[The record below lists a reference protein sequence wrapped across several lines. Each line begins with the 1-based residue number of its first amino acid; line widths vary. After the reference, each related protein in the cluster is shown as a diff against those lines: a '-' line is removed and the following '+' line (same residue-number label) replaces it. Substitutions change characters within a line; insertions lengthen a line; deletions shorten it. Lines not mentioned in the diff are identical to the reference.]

1 AVLRDRRTYQISP
14 LHGGDAVDS
23 ALRGLHE
30 GADILMVKPAALYTD
45 IISAIRRET
54 RAPIAAYHV
63 SGEYAALEGLV
74 RDGLADRAAVHLE
87 VWTALQRSGAGIII
101 SYAARHAK
109 AWIQNYIP

>member
-1 AVLRDRRTYQISP
+1 
-14 LHGGDAVDS
+14 
-23 ALRGLHE
+23 
-30 GADILMVKPAALYTD
+30 MVKPAALYTD

-101 SYAARHAK
+101 SYAARHAQ
-109 AWIQNYIP
+109 AWIQNHIP